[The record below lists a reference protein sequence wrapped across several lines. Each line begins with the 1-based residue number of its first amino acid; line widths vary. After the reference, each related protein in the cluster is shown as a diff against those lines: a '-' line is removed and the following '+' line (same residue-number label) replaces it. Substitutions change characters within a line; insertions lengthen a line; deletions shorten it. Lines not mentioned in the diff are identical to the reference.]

1 MKARM
6 IAQLFSLMV
15 LGMATMV
22 QGAPLVVLEAR
33 GINLKPGATIDS
45 ARPISLREGEGVTLI
60 ASTGVTIKL
69 RGRYSG
75 PPLAA
80 NDKRQSLN
88 PQQALDALINTRAAR
103 SSSIGAVRSGANAAP
118 LPDPWL
124 VDISRPGARCARE
137 GGQIVWWRPV
147 STGAQPFVVLPIDKS
162 WRADFSWQDAQDRM
176 AAPRLAKLDGTKLF
190 IISNAGQDSVIEMNF
205 IPDVGL
211 SDLVLASWMLEK
223 GCLQQADALL
233 LAVKKQDSQAR

>member
-1 MKARM
+1 MKART
-6 IAQLFSLMV
+6 IIRFFGFAL
-15 LGMATMV
+15 LGMATMA
-22 QGAPLVVLEAR
+22 QAAPLVVLEAR

-45 ARPISLREGEGVTLI
+45 ARPISLKEGERLTLI

-80 NDKRQSLN
+80 NDKRQSLS
-88 PQQALDALINTRAAR
+88 PQQAIDALINTRAAR
-103 SSSIGAVRSGANAAP
+103 SSSIGAVRSGGNAVP

-137 GGQIVWWRPV
+137 GKQIIWWRPV

-162 WRADFSWQDAQDRM
+162 WRADFSWQDNQDQM

-190 IISNAGQDSVIEMNF
+190 MISNAGQDSVIEMNF
-205 IPDVGL
+205 IPDAGL
-211 SDLVLASWMLEK
+211 SDIVLAAWMMEK

-233 LAVKKQDSQAR
+233 LAMKKQNSLTK